1 MALTEN
7 RHLHLHMEKLP
18 QPQGDGSDLL
28 RGKAMTTKIAPSLSQ
43 HCWLLCENREE
54 IVAKVRED
62 MDSLSGRVS
71 LVEQNMDTH
80 VANTTKL
87 LEAMTDRRVDERQ
100 ESVLQRLELLE
111 GKFAKADFSLPST
124 RTSDSDEGELETC
137 PCGRRLRC

>member
-1 MALTEN
+1 
-7 RHLHLHMEKLP
+7 MEKLP

-87 LEAMTDRRVDERQ
+87 LEAMTDRG
-100 ESVLQRLELLE
+100 STN
-111 GKFAKADFSLPST
+111 AKSQYCKGWNCWRGNSPKQISH
-124 RTSDSDEGELETC
+124 C
-137 PCGRRLRC
+137 PAPRPPTVMRGNLKLALVVGG